1 MLRKLQGFSK
11 SAALASI
18 TLETKPLYEFGPF
31 HFDPADHL
39 LLSGGEPVSLTPKA
53 FEILLVLVQNGK
65 RLTTKEM
72 LMSKVWPDSFV
83 EEANLTVNISA
94 LRKILGEAP
103 DGRPYIETVPK
114 KGYRFVVPV
123 TEVQDESFHIPSQP
137 VSLVGAATLQP
148 IAAQNEDYP
157 ANGLTLPTKNA
168 TGKSLLRSGIF
179 ALCLFFIVLFALG
192 YFVAR
197 GGSTRTQAAE
207 HPRSLAVLPFQNL
220 RENPDDDFLGF
231 SLANAVITRLGYVS
245 ELAVRPSDAVQK
257 YKTQT
262 IDIPKV
268 AKDLNVDTLL
278 TGTYLREGDDLR
290 ITSQLIDV
298 KSQDLLW
305 KGAFDLK
312 YEKLL
317 TVQDSVAQQIIKGL
331 ELTLSP
337 SEVARLKRDEAV
349 NPLAYEYYLRGID
362 LYSNSNF
369 PMAIRMLEKS
379 AELAPDY
386 ALTWANL
393 GRSYTANA
401 SFQFGGG
408 EQYRKAQTAFER
420 ALSLQ
425 PDQIDAR
432 IYMANM
438 FTDTGSVEK
447 SVPLLREALK
457 TNPNHAEI
465 HWELGYAY
473 RFAGMLQQSVSESE
487 QARQLD
493 PGVKLNSST
502 LNGYLYLGQYDKF
515 LKSLP
520 KSDDSA
526 LLVFYRGF
534 GEYYNKNYAQAT
546 KDFDRTFELDR
557 SLFQAQ
563 IGKVLSLEIQHRDS
577 EAAETL
583 RSVEK
588 KINERR
594 VGDPEA
600 IYKIAQAYV
609 MLGDKSSALRVLK
622 QSIEHGFFPH
632 PYFAKDPL
640 LDRLRNENEFS
651 RLMSAARQRHEAF
664 KAAFF

>member
-1 MLRKLQGFSK
+1 MQGFSK
-11 SAALASI
+11 SSVSAAI
-18 TLETKPLYEFGPF
+18 TLETKPLYEFGRF

-39 LLSGGEPVSLTPKA
+39 LLSAGDPVSLTPKA
-53 FEILLVLVQNGK
+53 FEILFVLVQNGS

-94 LRKILGEAP
+94 LRKVLGETP
-103 DGRPYIETVPK
+103 DGQPYIETVPK

-123 TEVQDESFHIPSQP
+123 TEVQEESAHIPSQL
-137 VSLVGAATLQP
+137 VSRRSARTVPP
-148 IAAQNEDYP
+148 IAAQGEDFP
-157 ANGLTLPTKNA
+157 ASKLTPSRKNA
-168 TGKSLLRSGIF
+168 QEEFWPRSGIF
-179 ALCLFFIVLFALG
+179 AFSFFLFVLFGLS

-197 GGSTRTQAAE
+197 GGSARTQAAE
-207 HPRSLAVLPFQNL
+207 HPRRLAVLPFQNL

-231 SLANAVITRLGYVS
+231 SLANAVITKLGYVN
-245 ELAVRPSDAVQK
+245 ELAVRPSYAVQK

-278 TGTYLREGDDLR
+278 TGTFLREGDDLR

-298 KSQDLLW
+298 KTQNLLW

-337 SEVARLKRDEAV
+337 SEVERLKRDEAV

-362 LYSNSNF
+362 LYSKSDF
-369 PMAIRMLEKS
+369 PMAIKMLEKS
-379 AELAPDY
+379 AELAPNY

-408 EQYRKAQTAFER
+408 EQYRKAQTAFEG

-438 FTDTGSVEK
+438 FTDTGRVEM
-447 SVPLLREALK
+447 SVPLLREALR

-487 QARQLD
+487 RARQLD

-502 LNGYLYLGQYDKF
+502 LNSYLYLGQYDKF
-515 LKSLP
+515 LGSLP
-520 KSDDSA
+520 KNDDSA

-534 GEYYNKNYAQAT
+534 GEYYKNEYAHAA
-546 KDFDRTFELDR
+546 KDFDHTFELDR

-563 IGKVLSLEIQHRDS
+563 IGKALSFGIQHQDSESAEILRSLEG
-577 EAAETL
+577 
-583 RSVEK
+583 

-600 IYKIAQAYV
+600 IYKIAQAYA

-622 QSIEHGFFPH
+622 QSIENGFFPY
-632 PYFAKDPL
+632 PYFATDPL

-651 RLMSAARQRHEAF
+651 RLLNVARQRHEAF

>member
-1 MLRKLQGFSK
+1 MFRKLQGFSK
-11 SAALASI
+11 STALAAI
-18 TLETKPLYEFGPF
+18 TLETKALYEFGSF
-31 HFDPADHL
+31 QFDPADHL
-39 LLSGGEPVSLTPKA
+39 LLSAGNPVSLTPKA
-53 FEILLVLVQNGK
+53 FEILFVLVQNGN
-65 RLTTKEM
+65 RLTTKEW
-72 LMSKVWPDSFV
+72 LMNKVWPNSFV

-94 LRKILGEAP
+94 LRKVLGETP
-103 DGRPYIETVPK
+103 DGQQYIETVPK

-123 TEVQDESFHIPSQP
+123 TEVQDESLPIPDQS
-137 VSLVGAATLQP
+137 VSSRSDAIVPP
-148 IAAQNEDYP
+148 IAAQLEDIP
-157 ANGLTLPTKNA
+157 VGKTLREANANQA
-168 TGKSLLRSGIF
+168 LLHRSGIL
-179 ALCLFFIVLFALG
+179 ALSFLLSLLFGLS
-192 YFVAR
+192 YFVVR
-197 GGSTRTQAAE
+197 GGFARTQAAE
-207 HPRSLAVLPFQNL
+207 HPRRLAVLPFQNL
-220 RENPDDDFLGF
+220 QGNPNDDFLGF
-231 SLANAVITRLGYVS
+231 SLANAVITKLGYVS

-298 KSQDLLW
+298 KTQNLLW

-337 SEVARLKRDEAV
+337 SEVERLKHDEAV

-362 LYSNSNF
+362 LYSKSEF
-369 PMAIRMLEKS
+369 LVAIKMLEKS

-408 EQYRKAQTAFER
+408 EQYRKAQAAFER
-420 ALSLQ
+420 TLSLQ

-438 FTDTGSVEK
+438 FTDTGRVEK
-447 SVPLLREALK
+447 AVPLLREALK

-473 RFAGMLQQSVSESE
+473 RFSGMLQQSISESE
-487 QARQLD
+487 RARQLD

-502 LNGYLYLGQYDKF
+502 LNGYLYFGQYDKF
-515 LKSLP
+515 LGSLP
-520 KSDDSA
+520 KTDESA

-534 GEYYNKNYAQAT
+534 GEYYKNDCAKAA
-546 KDFDRTFELDR
+546 KDFDHAFELDH

-563 IGKVLSLEIQHRDS
+563 LGKALSFGIQHQDS
-577 EAAETL
+577 ESAEIL
-583 RSVEK
+583 RSLEK

-600 IYKIAQAYV
+600 IYKIAQAYA

-622 QSIEHGFFPH
+622 QSIENGFFPY
-632 PYFAKDPL
+632 PYFATDPL

-651 RLMSAARQRHEAF
+651 RLMSAARQRHELF

>member
-1 MLRKLQGFSK
+1 VLRKLQGFSK
-11 SAALASI
+11 SSASAAI

-39 LLSGGEPVSLTPKA
+39 LLSAGEPVSLTPKA
-53 FEILLVLVQNGK
+53 FEILFVLVQNGN

-94 LRKILGEAP
+94 LRKILGETP
-103 DGRPYIETVPK
+103 GGQQYIETVPK

-123 TEVQDESFHIPSQP
+123 TEVQDESSHIPGQP
-137 VSLVGAATLQP
+137 VTLRSATTVPP
-148 IAAQNEDYP
+148 IAAQRVDLP
-157 ANGLTLPTKNA
+157 ASKLTVLQRDTK
-168 TGKSLLRSGIF
+168 KQSWPRSGTV
-179 ALCLFFIVLFALG
+179 ALSFFLILLFGLG
-192 YFVAR
+192 YFLAR
-197 GGSTRTQAAE
+197 DGSARTQAAE
-207 HPRSLAVLPFQNL
+207 HPRRLAVLPFHNL

-245 ELAVRPSDAVQK
+245 ELAVRPSDAIQK

-278 TGTYLREGDDLR
+278 TGTFLREGDDLR

-298 KSQDLLW
+298 KTQNLLW

-337 SEVARLKRDEAV
+337 SEVERLKRDEAV

-362 LYSNSNF
+362 LYSKSDF
-369 PMAIRMLEKS
+369 PMAIKMLEKS
-379 AELAPDY
+379 AELAPGY

-408 EQYRKAQTAFER
+408 EQYRKAQSAFER

-438 FTDTGSVEK
+438 FTDTGRVEK

-487 QARQLD
+487 RARQLD

-515 LKSLP
+515 LGSLP
-520 KSDDSA
+520 KNDGSA

-534 GEYYNKNYAQAT
+534 GEYYKKNYAKAAR
-546 KDFDRTFELDR
+546 DLDHAFELDR

-563 IGKVLSLEIQHRDS
+563 IGKALSFGIHHQDS
-577 EAAETL
+577 EATKML
-583 RSVEK
+583 HSVER
-588 KINERR
+588 KINERS

-600 IYKIAQAYV
+600 IYKIAQAYA
-609 MLGDKSSALRVLK
+609 MLGHKSSALRVLK
-622 QSIEHGFFPH
+622 QSIENGFFPY
-632 PYFAKDPL
+632 PYFANDSL
-640 LDRLRNENEFS
+640 LDNVRNEKGFS
-651 RLMSAARQRHEAF
+651 QPLSASRQRHEAF

>member
-1 MLRKLQGFSK
+1 MQGFSK
-11 SAALASI
+11 SSVSAAI
-18 TLETKPLYEFGPF
+18 TLETKPLYEFGRF

-39 LLSGGEPVSLTPKA
+39 LLSAGDPVSLTPKA
-53 FEILLVLVQNGK
+53 FEILFVLVQNGS
-65 RLTTKEM
+65 RLTTKEV

-94 LRKILGEAP
+94 LRKVLGETP
-103 DGRPYIETVPK
+103 DGQPYIETVPK

-123 TEVQDESFHIPSQP
+123 TEVQDESLSLIDQS
-137 VSLVGAATLQP
+137 VSSRSDATVST
-148 IAAQNEDYP
+148 IAAQCEDLP
-157 ANGLTLPTKNA
+157 ASKLTLSRKNA
-168 TGKSLLRSGIF
+168 KEESWPRSGIF
-179 ALCLFFIVLFALG
+179 ALGFFLILLFGLS

-197 GGSTRTQAAE
+197 GRSVRTQAAE
-207 HPRSLAVLPFQNL
+207 HPRRLAVLPFQNL

-231 SLANAVITRLGYVS
+231 SLANAVITKLGYVS

-268 AKDLNVDTLL
+268 AADLNVDTLL
-278 TGTYLREGDDLR
+278 TGTFLREGDELR

-298 KSQDLLW
+298 KTQNLLW
-305 KGAFDLK
+305 NGAFDLK
-312 YEKLL
+312 YKKLL
-317 TVQDSVAQQIIKGL
+317 TVQDSVAQQIIQGL

-337 SEVARLKRDEAV
+337 SEVARLKREEAV

-362 LYSNSNF
+362 LYSKSDF
-369 PMAIRMLEKS
+369 PMAIKMLEKS
-379 AELAPDY
+379 AELAPEY
-386 ALTWANL
+386 ALAWANL

-438 FTDTGSVEK
+438 FTDTGRVEK
-447 SVPLLREALK
+447 SVPLLREALR

-473 RFAGMLQQSVSESE
+473 RFAGMLHQSFFESE
-487 QARQLD
+487 HARQLD

-502 LNGYLYLGQYDKF
+502 VNSYLYLGQYDKF
-515 LKSLP
+515 LGSLP
-520 KSDDSA
+520 KTDDSA

-534 GEYYNKNYAQAT
+534 GEYYKNDCTQAA
-546 KDFDRTFELDR
+546 KDFDHAFELDR

-563 IGKVLSLEIQHRDS
+563 IGKAISFGIQHQDS
-577 EAAETL
+577 EAAEIL
-583 RSVEK
+583 RSLERKV
-588 KINERR
+588 NERR

-600 IYKIAQAYV
+600 IYKIAQAHA
-609 MLGDKSSALRVLK
+609 MLRDKSSALRVLK
-622 QSIEHGFFPH
+622 QSIENGFFPY
-632 PYFAKDPL
+632 PYFATDPL
-640 LDRLRNENEFS
+640 LDRLRNENEFA
-651 RLMSAARQRHEAF
+651 RLMSVARQRHEAF

>member
-1 MLRKLQGFSK
+1 M
-11 SAALASI
+11 
-18 TLETKPLYEFGPF
+18 ETKALYEFGSF

-39 LLSGGEPVSLTPKA
+39 LLSSGDPVSLAPKA
-53 FEILLVLVQNGK
+53 FEILFVLVQNGN
-65 RLTTKEM
+65 RLTTKEV

-94 LRKILGEAP
+94 LRKALGETP
-103 DGRPYIETVPK
+103 DGQQYIETVPK
-114 KGYRFVVPV
+114 KGYRFAVPV
-123 TEVQDESFHIPSQP
+123 TEVQDESSHFPSQP
-137 VSLVGAATLQP
+137 VSFRSDATAPP
-148 IAAQNEDYP
+148 IAAQSADLP
-157 ANGLTLPTKNA
+157 ASRPTLWGRIAQEEFWP
-168 TGKSLLRSGIF
+168 RSGIF
-179 ALCLFFIVLFALG
+179 AFTFFLIVLFG
-192 YFVAR
+192 MSYFVAR
-197 GGSTRTQAAE
+197 GGSARTQAAE
-207 HPRSLAVLPFQNL
+207 HPRRLAVLPFQNL
-220 RENPDDDFLGF
+220 RENPNDDFLGF
-231 SLANAVITRLGYVS
+231 SLANAVITKLGYVS
-245 ELAVRPSDAVQK
+245 ELAVRPSYAVQK

-268 AKDLNVDTLL
+268 AKDLNADTLL
-278 TGTYLREGDDLR
+278 TGTFLREGDDLR

-298 KSQDLLW
+298 KTQNLLW

-312 YEKLL
+312 YKKLL
-317 TVQDSVAQQIIKGL
+317 TVQDSVAREIIKGL

-337 SEVARLKRDEAV
+337 SETERLKRNEAV

-362 LYSNSNF
+362 LYSKNDF
-369 PMAIRMLEKS
+369 PVANNMLEKS
-379 AELAPDY
+379 AELAPNY

-408 EQYRKAQTAFER
+408 EQYRKAQAAFER

-438 FTDTGSVEK
+438 FTDTGRVEK
-447 SVPLLREALK
+447 SVPLLREALE

-487 QARQLD
+487 LARQLD
-493 PGVKLNSST
+493 PGVKLSSST
-502 LNGYLYLGQYDKF
+502 LNSYLYLGQYDKF
-515 LKSLP
+515 LGSLP
-520 KSDDSA
+520 KTDDSA
-526 LLVFYRGF
+526 LIVFYRGF
-534 GEYYNKNYAQAT
+534 GEYYKKNYAQAA
-546 KDFDRTFELDR
+546 KDFDHAFELDR

-563 IGKVLSLEIQHRDS
+563 LGKALSFGIHHRDS
-577 EAAETL
+577 EASEML

-588 KINERR
+588 KINERH

-600 IYKIAQAYV
+600 IYKIAQAYA
-609 MLGDKSSALRVLK
+609 MLGEKSSALRVLK
-622 QSIEHGFFPH
+622 QSIENGFFPY
-632 PYFAKDPL
+632 PYFATDPL
-640 LDRLRNENEFS
+640 LDRLRNENEFA